1 MKDDNVI
8 HPALNYVP
16 LGRLTEMIS
25 EDEKKEEEERR
36 KTHRIYYKIIDNLC
50 FYAHLL
56 SFLFSELGNALN
68 HNSSH
73 EEVPDEEDVIL

>member
-16 LGRLTEMIS
+16 LDRLTEMIS
-25 EDEKKEEEERR
+25 EDEEKEEEERR
-36 KTHRIYYKIIDNLC
+36 KTHRIYYKIIDKLC
-50 FYAHLL
+50 FYAYLL